1 MIPYDSILF
10 CNTRKISL
18 GKEGTSMI
26 WDLLQRKIGF
36 YSHRQNS
43 STQQKSEKKQ
53 EPEKKKDPKDPEIT
67 DQLEENLTYIEN
79 LLGKSGDIKI
89 HRFRLG
95 KNRECPAALLFV
107 DGMINQ
113 KVISDEILYPIL
125 SMEYTVPSSRQDGR
139 ERISQLREKVLCSGD
154 TQILLKLSQVAAGI
168 LSGDAVLLVE
178 ECAIGLSVSAK
189 GWEKRGVTEP
199 ETESVVRGPREG
211 FTENFRTNT
220 SLLRR
225 KIKSPSLRMEQMTIG
240 RKTLTN
246 VCISYLEGVANPQVV
261 QEVRDRLSRLDV
273 DSVLDAGYLE
283 EYIED
288 APFSIFAT
296 VGYTE
301 KPDVA
306 AAKILEGRV
315 AIITDGSPFVLTA
328 PLLFIETFQTA
339 EDYYIRPLFASL
351 MRMLR
356 YIAYFISVFFPAIY
370 IALTTYHQE
379 LIPTTLLL
387 TIASAREGTPFPAFF
402 EALIMIFSFEIL
414 REAGLRLPRPVG
426 QAVSIV
432 GALIMGDAA
441 VSAGL
446 VGAPMVITI
455 ALTTVAGFIVPEQ
468 NDSMSLLRLITMAF
482 AAALGGYGI
491 CLCFLGLLVHL
502 GSLSSFGVTY
512 FNGLSFSRDLEDS
525 VVRMPLWFMTKRPA
539 RIAKND
545 MTRRKFFI
553 PPDPRPTAS
562 ASGGMSNSG
571 TEGDGS

>member
-1 MIPYDSILF
+1 
-10 CNTRKISL
+10 
-18 GKEGTSMI
+18 MI

-36 YSHRQNS
+36 YGHRRS
-43 STQQKSEKKQ
+43 GMQQENEKKQ
-53 EPEKKKDPKDPEIT
+53 ESEKKRDPKDPEIS
-67 DQLEENLTYIEN
+67 DQLEDNLTYIQN
-79 LLGKSGDIKI
+79 LLGNGGDVKT

-107 DGMINQ
+107 DGLINQ

-125 SMEYTVPSSRQDGR
+125 SMEYTVPSSRQDGK
-139 ERISQLREKVLCSGD
+139 ERIGQLQEKILCSGD
-154 TQILLKLSQVAAGI
+154 TQTLTKLSQVVAGI
-168 LSGDAVLLVE
+168 LSGDAVILVE
-178 ECAIGLSVSAK
+178 GCIFGLGVSAK

-240 RKTLTN
+240 EKTLTN

-261 QEVRDRLSRLDV
+261 KEVRERLERLDV
-273 DSVLDAGYLE
+273 DSILDAGYLE

-288 APFSIFAT
+288 APFSIFST

-351 MRMLR
+351 MRILR
-356 YIAYFISVFFPAIY
+356 YISYFISVFFPGIY

-426 QAVSIV
+426 QAISIV

-455 ALTTVAGFIVPEQ
+455 ALTSVAGFVIPEQ
-468 NDSMSLLRLITMAF
+468 NDSMSILRLITMTF
-482 AAALGGYGI
+482 AAALGGYGL

-512 FNGLSFSRDLEDS
+512 FNGLSLSRDLEDS
-525 VVRMPLWFMTKRPA
+525 IVRMPLWMMTKRPA
-539 RIAKND
+539 RLAKHD
-545 MTRRKFFI
+545 MTRRPFFI
-553 PPDPRPTAS
+553 PPNPRPS
-562 ASGGMSNSG
+562 ASSSGGISSSNSG
-571 TEGDGS
+571 EGGS

>member
-1 MIPYDSILF
+1 
-10 CNTRKISL
+10 
-18 GKEGTSMI
+18 MI
-26 WDLLQRKIGF
+26 WNLFQRKIGF
-36 YSHRQNS
+36 YSHRNS
-43 STQQKSEKKQ
+43 ANQENEKKK
-53 EPEKKKDPKDPEIT
+53 EPEKKTDSKDPEIS
-67 DQLEENLTYIEN
+67 DRLEENLTYVQH
-79 LLGKSGDIKI
+79 LLGNSGDIKI
-89 HRFRLG
+89 HRFCLG

-107 DGMINQ
+107 DGLINQ

-139 ERISQLREKVLCSGD
+139 ERISQLQEKILCSGD
-154 TQILLKLSQVAAGI
+154 TQTLLKLSQVAAGI
-168 LSGDAVLLVE
+168 LSGDAVILVE
-178 ECAIGLSVSAK
+178 GCAIGLGVSAK

-246 VCISYLEGVANPQVV
+246 VCISYLEGVARPEVV
-261 QEVRDRLSRLDV
+261 NEVRERLKRLDV
-273 DSVLDAGYLE
+273 DSVLDSGYLE

-288 APFSIFAT
+288 APFSIFST

-315 AIITDGSPFVLTA
+315 AIIADGSPFVLTA
-328 PLLFIETFQTA
+328 PLLFIETFQSA

-351 MRMLR
+351 LRILR
-356 YIAYFISVFFPAIY
+356 YIAYNFSVFLPAIY
-370 IALTTYHQE
+370 IALTTFHQE

-387 TIASAREGTPFPAFF
+387 TIASAREGTPFPAFL
-402 EALIMIFSFEIL
+402 EALLMIFAFEVL

-455 ALTTVAGFIVPEQ
+455 ALTSVAGFVVPEQ
-468 NDSMSLLRLITMAF
+468 NDSMAILRLITMVF

-502 GSLSSFGVTY
+502 GSLSSFGTTY
-512 FNGLSFSRDLEDS
+512 FNGFSLSRDLEDG
-525 VVRMPLWFMTKRPA
+525 VIRMPLWVMTRRPA
-539 RIAKND
+539 RLAKHD
-545 MTRRKFFI
+545 MTRRRFFI
-553 PPDPRPTAS
+553 PPNPRPAATP
-562 ASGGMSNSG
+562 SGESGNSG
-571 TEGDGS
+571 SGEDGS

>member
-1 MIPYDSILF
+1 
-10 CNTRKISL
+10 
-18 GKEGTSMI
+18 MI

-53 EPEKKKDPKDPEIT
+53 EPEKKKDPKDPEIM

-288 APFSIFAT
+288 SPFSIFAT

-387 TIASAREGTPFPAFF
+387 TIASARRV
-402 EALIMIFSFEIL
+402 L
-414 REAGLRLPRPVG
+414 RSPHFLKRL
-426 QAVSIV
+426 S
-432 GALIMGDAA
+432 
-441 VSAGL
+441 
-446 VGAPMVITI
+446 
-455 ALTTVAGFIVPEQ
+455 
-468 NDSMSLLRLITMAF
+468 
-482 AAALGGYGI
+482 
-491 CLCFLGLLVHL
+491 
-502 GSLSSFGVTY
+502 
-512 FNGLSFSRDLEDS
+512 
-525 VVRMPLWFMTKRPA
+525 
-539 RIAKND
+539 
-545 MTRRKFFI
+545 
-553 PPDPRPTAS
+553 
-562 ASGGMSNSG
+562 
-571 TEGDGS
+571 

>member
-1 MIPYDSILF
+1 MV
-10 CNTRKISL
+10 
-18 GKEGTSMI
+18 
-26 WDLLQRKIGF
+26 WDFLQHKIGF
-36 YSHRQNS
+36 YSHKQSGGNMQQEKQNKEES
-43 STQQKSEKKQ
+43 SR
-53 EPEKKKDPKDPEIT
+53 KKDSQDPEIT
-67 DQLEENLTYIEN
+67 DYLEDNLSYVQNT
-79 LLGKSGDIKI
+79 LGSSGDIKI
-89 HRFRLG
+89 HRFRIG
-95 KNRECPAALLFV
+95 KSRECSAALLFV
-107 DGMINQ
+107 DGLINQ
-113 KVISDEILYPIL
+113 KVISDEIMYPLL
-125 SMEYTVPSSRQDGR
+125 SMEYTIPSSRQEGKDR
-139 ERISQLREKVLCSGD
+139 MNQLQQKILCSGD
-154 TQILLKLSQVAAGI
+154 TQVLLKLSQVVAGI

-178 ECAIGLSVSAK
+178 DCCVGLSVSAK
-189 GWEKRGVTEP
+189 GWEKRGVSEP

-225 KIKSPSLRMEQMTIG
+225 KIKSPSLRMEQLTIG

-246 VCISYLEGVANPQVV
+246 VCICYLDGVAQDEVV
-261 QEVRDRLSRLDV
+261 NEVRDRLNRLDI

-288 APFSIFAT
+288 APFSLFPT

-328 PLLFIETFQTA
+328 PMLFVEAFQSA
-339 EDYYIRPLFASL
+339 EDYYIRPLFAST
-351 MRMLR
+351 MRLLR
-356 YIAYFISVFFPAIY
+356 YVAYFISVFFPAIY
-370 IALTTYHQE
+370 IALTTFHQE

-455 ALTTVAGFIVPEQ
+455 ALTTVAGFVVPEQ
-468 NDSMSLLRLITMAF
+468 NDSMSLLRIIAMIF

-491 CLCFLGLLVHL
+491 CLCFLGILVHL
-502 GSLSSFGVTY
+502 GALSSFGVTY
-512 FNGLSFSRDLEDS
+512 FNGLSISRDWQDS
-525 VVRMPLWFMTKRPA
+525 IVRMPLWAMTKRPT
-539 RIAKND
+539 RLVSND
-545 MTRRKFFI
+545 VTRRKFFI
-553 PPDPRPTAS
+553 PPNPRPHNRPS
-562 ASGGMSNSG
+562 SG
-571 TEGDGS
+571 TSHSGTGGNGS